1 MSKKCIMI
9 LLDGVGDRSYPELSH
24 LTPLQAAQIPVLDQL
39 ARDGANGLFHAA
51 LQGQALPSEN
61 AHFAMFGYDMDAF
74 PGRGALEALG
84 AGLRLDATTVALLA
98 HFVTVEPSSHATLR
112 LVDGKPEASDKEI
125 RSLVQAIGDYTAN
138 GVCIRL
144 HHTHGFRGILTLSG
158 DVAPFVT
165 DSDPIAEGLPIMAIL
180 PWQQFAEVPETLN
193 TARTLGS
200 YLEWVHHTLKNHP
213 VNIARRKKGRP
224 PINGLVT
231 QRAGR
236 LKKVTPFA
244 EKFGLL
250 GLSIASGIVY
260 HGLATYIGMDAM
272 KTEDTARPGADLSR
286 RLKTALKAL
295 ENYNFIH
302 VHTKMP
308 DAAAHTKDPGYK
320 TKVLEMLD
328 RGIGN
333 ALKPLLAEPDLLI
346 VVAADH
352 STPSAGPLI
361 HSGEPVPL
369 IFHGPGIRR
378 DTIMKY
384 DEISA
389 AGGALGFVRG
399 KELMYLILNHLDRA
413 KLHGLMDTPV
423 DQPYWPGNAIALRLE
438 NPNTKSLR

>member
-1 MSKKCIMI
+1 MAKKCIMI
-9 LLDGVGDRSYPELSH
+9 LLDGVGDRAYPELGH
-24 LTPLQAAQIPVLDQL
+24 LTPLQAAHIPVLDLL

-51 LQGQALPSEN
+51 LLGQALPSEN

-84 AGLRLDATTVALLA
+84 AGLPLDDTQVAVLA
-98 HFVTVEPSSHATLR
+98 HFVTVKASSHATLQ

-125 RSLVQAIGDYTAN
+125 RSLVQAIGDATAN
-138 GVCIRL
+138 GICIRL

-158 DVAPFVT
+158 DVSPFVT
-165 DSDPIAEGLPIMAIL
+165 DSDPITEGLPLMAIL
-180 PWQQFAEVPETLN
+180 PWQRFAEAPETLH
-193 TARTLGS
+193 TARALGA
-200 YLEWVHHTLKNHP
+200 YLEWVHHTLTNHP
-213 VNIARRKKGRP
+213 VNIVRRNKGRP
-224 PINGLVT
+224 TINGLVT

-244 EKFGLL
+244 EQFGLR

-260 HGLATYIGMDAM
+260 HGLAAYIGMDAI
-272 KTEDTARPGADLSR
+272 KVEDTARPGTDLSR
-286 RLKTALKAL
+286 RLKKAMAVL
-295 ENYNFIH
+295 DDYDFIH

-308 DAAAHTKDPGYK
+308 DAAAHTKDPVYK
-320 TKVLEMLD
+320 TRVLEALD
-328 RGIGN
+328 RGIGDV
-333 ALKPLLAEPDLLI
+333 LKPLLAEPDLLI

-378 DTIMKY
+378 DTIRQY
-384 DEISA
+384 DEICA

-423 DQPYWPGNAIALRLE
+423 DQPYWPGNATAMRLE
-438 NPNTKSLR
+438 NPLAKDLK